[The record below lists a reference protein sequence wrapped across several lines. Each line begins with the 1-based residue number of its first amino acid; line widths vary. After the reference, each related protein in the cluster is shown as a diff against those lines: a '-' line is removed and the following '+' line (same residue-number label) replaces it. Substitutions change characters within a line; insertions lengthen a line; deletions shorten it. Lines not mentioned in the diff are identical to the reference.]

1 MADAKWAYPAG
12 GAYSITLNSLASAAY
27 VTGNEVDNTTNLY
40 LDYLAEFVIADVAEA
55 GNKQVVIFAIAALDG
70 TNYSDA
76 PSTTKP
82 QANAAFVGVVSLDGT
97 GPYRSKP
104 MSVAAAFG
112 GVLPPK
118 FKLVALN
125 DAGVALASSGNSA
138 YIRGLYHTIA

>member
-12 GAYSITLNSLASAAY
+12 AAYTITLNSLASAGY

-40 LDYLAEFVIADVAEA
+40 LDYLAEFVIADVTEA
-55 GNKQVVIFAIAALDG
+55 GNKQIVIFAISSLDG

-82 QANAAFVGVVSLDGT
+82 QANASFVGTISLDGT
-97 GPYRSKP
+97 GAYRSKA

-112 GVLPPK
+112 GILPPK
-118 FKLVALN
+118 FKLVAYN
-125 DAGVALASSGNSA
+125 DAGVSLAASGNSA
-138 YIRGLYHTIA
+138 YLRGVYHTIA

>member
-1 MADAKWAYPAG
+1 MADVKWAYPAG
-12 GAYSITLNSLASAAY
+12 AAYSITLNSLGSGAY
-27 VTGNEVDNTTNLY
+27 VTGAEVDNTTNLY
-40 LDYLAEFVIADVAEA
+40 LDYLAEFVIADVVEA

-76 PSTTKP
+76 PSATKP

-118 FKLVALN
+118 FKLVAYN
-125 DAGVALASSGNSA
+125 DVGVALAASGNSA
-138 YIRGLYHTIA
+138 YIRGLYHAIA